1 MIMTRTNL
9 IRRLA
14 VGAAGMALIAGC
26 TTASAHG
33 THHHTPSPSATAT
46 APVAPSV
53 TQTHQGHGASPSGT
67 ASGTATAPSTGTA
80 SPITAPAAAAPPG
93 TVTVTGSPV
102 TNLIEAAQNPETS
115 VFCDNSDLPA
125 GEGRANKGGTCL
137 STPLGEIAEH
147 PVRVAASTRNFFNRT
162 GKAIKV
168 KILVADNQGP
178 IDLNAF
184 THDANN
190 KAGITLHEFPGQLD
204 ANGRPFLHC
213 HLGIAKLVNGFPGE
227 TYDGAFSGV
236 QGFKGSGIVATVTG
250 LPRGTYRGDV
260 YCSVPGHAPLPT
272 ALANQVQAFDT
283 FDFRVIGR

>member
-1 MIMTRTNL
+1 MTRFGVKRSVCAAASL
-9 IRRLA
+9 VL
-14 VGAAGMALIAGC
+14 VGACGV
-26 TTASAHG
+26 ASGHEAY
-33 THHHTPSPSATAT
+33 
-46 APVAPSV
+46 
-53 TQTHQGHGASPSGT
+53 HQPT
-67 ASGTATAPSTGTA
+67 ASGGTTTPAAVDTTSMPGMTMPAQGSTTATGTGSASSTATT
-80 SPITAPAAAAPPG
+80 PAPAAGPPG
-93 TVTVTGSPV
+93 TVTVTGTPV
-102 TNLIEAAQNPETS
+102 KNLIEAAEAAES
-115 VFCDNSDLPA
+115 SDYCKASKLPP
-125 GEGRANKGGTCL
+125 GEGLANKGGTCV
-137 STPLGEIAEH
+137 STPLGEIAAH
-147 PVRVAASTRNFFNRT
+147 PVRVAAGTNHFFNRV
-162 GKAIKV
+162 GKKIKV
-168 KILVADNQGP
+168 RILVADNQGP

-250 LPRGTYRGDV
+250 LPRGSYRGDV

-283 FDFRVIGR
+283 FDFKVIGR